1 MCSWETR
8 QTKGRPIIMDIKLLT
23 HTHSPVGFLWALKAG
38 CQQRGTDLVV
48 IRERDD
54 RCTHS
59 QDHGWVNLTVCVC
72 WTICHTF
79 LLQVI
84 WSHCQ
89 HHSLFFQGVNV
100 LYYTTGH
107 EILPTEQPITQL
119 TPKMGL
125 SSSDR
130 NKDFPGLLLLPLPQ
144 CD

>member
-8 QTKGRPIIMDIKLLT
+8 QTKGRPIIMYTKIFR
-23 HTHSPVGFLWALKAG
+23 HTNTSVGFLSALKAG
-38 CQQRGTDLVV
+38 CQQKCTDLVV
-48 IRERDD
+48 IRERDN

-59 QDHGWVNLTVCVC
+59 QDHGWMNLTVCVC
-72 WTICHTF
+72 WTISHTF

-89 HHSLFFQGVNV
+89 HHSLFFQSINV

-107 EILPTEQPITQL
+107 EILPTEQPITHL

-125 SSSDR
+125 FSSD
-130 NKDFPGLLLLPLPQ
+130 NDKDFPGWLSLPLPQ